1 MCKNI
6 AGVWRDNQEI
16 VKLIW
21 LELYQ
26 KMSVDPLNATCPS
39 NRDVR
44 DISRGIRSRQKS
56 GRVGSRSR
64 SGWPIPIFQQIGIG
78 SGWPIPTFQQIGI
91 GSRSLSSNFRDKI
104 GENRDFPRVFPSFL
118 GQKHREKSG
127 KIEESLVTSQ
137 LFPILSKKSGKVGI
151 SPTFPDLPRL
161 YPTCLENF
169 TSWGRPPRFSNKSGS
184 RLGKPPRFS
193 NKSGSR
199 SGRPPRLISL
209 MPAF

>member
-1 MCKNI
+1 M
-6 AGVWRDNQEI
+6 GVHNLKKTNNEGFQI
-16 VKLIW
+16 FPKSKFKVIW
-21 LELYQ
+21 LTG
-26 KMSVDPLNATCPS
+26 NH
-39 NRDVR
+39 VR

-127 KIEESLVTSQ
+127 KIEESQVTSR

-151 SPTFPDLPRL
+151 SPTFPDLP
-161 YPTCLENF
+161 
-169 TSWGRPPRFSNKSGS
+169 
-184 RLGKPPRFS
+184 
-193 NKSGSR
+193 
-199 SGRPPRLISL
+199 
-209 MPAF
+209 

>member
-1 MCKNI
+1 M
-6 AGVWRDNQEI
+6 
-16 VKLIW
+16 
-21 LELYQ
+21 
-26 KMSVDPLNATCPS
+26 
-39 NRDVR
+39 R

-127 KIEESLVTSQ
+127 KIG
-137 LFPILSKKSGKVGI
+137 KNRGKSGNISTFPDFEQKVGK
-151 SPTFPDLPRL
+151 SRDFPDFSWFASTFPDLPRKFYKFGEASPIFQQIGIEIGEASPIL
-161 YPTCLENF
+161 PAHSWCLAGARVEMPTHSGLEKLAPK
-169 TSWGRPPRFSNKSGS
+169 R
-184 RLGKPPRFS
+184 
-193 NKSGSR
+193 
-199 SGRPPRLISL
+199 
-209 MPAF
+209 